1 MESCNNN
8 IHAASDGAQDKK
20 VRVRVLGRGTRSK
33 NKLQSPPQADRHRKP
48 TNAVAKRLG
57 RQMGAAHRKRTR
69 VGPNCRDLAI
79 GNWNVSSLTGKE
91 QELVC
96 KAQQY
101 RLDVVGISSTKRR
114 GSGTVEL
121 NGGWK
126 IFYSG
131 VDAAMSQVLM
141 PWWNQE
147 VKEAICAKKVAY
159 KAWLANKSSL
169 ELRSQYSEAR
179 KATATKVKLSKER
192 TWKEFGERLDDDFKT
207 ANKVFWQTIRHLR
220 GKRSRAALFI
230 EDSNG
235 VTLKDQDAILNRW
248 RDYFSDLLN
257 PVDATP
263 IQIHEEQVEEDIQIT
278 EADVNAVIKSLK
290 TGKAPGEDDIRPEML
305 KAMNIYG
312 VRWLTRVC
320 KVACS
325 TGQAPKQWQTS
336 VIIPIHK
343 KGDKKKCTNY
353 RGISLISVPGKVYAK
368 CLEKKCREIV
378 EPKLTDAQCGFRPGR
393 GTMDQIF
400 ALQQIFEKSWEYA
413 KEVNACFVDL
423 EKAYDRIPRDK
434 LWAVLLQY
442 GIDGQLLTAIK
453 SLYVHSEVCVRVTVQ
468 RRNLSE

>member
-1 MESCNNN
+1 MLEGRRV
-8 IHAASDGAQDKK
+8 ARKGLLGGTKK
-20 VRVRVLGRGTRSK
+20 LK
-33 NKLQSPPQADRHRKP
+33 KLK
-48 TNAVAKRLG
+48 
-57 RQMGAAHRKRTR
+57 
-69 VGPNCRDLAI
+69 
-79 GNWNVSSLTGKE
+79 SSLYSPYYAEACTELRGPSPRLSAWATQFRRIVATVASRWRHCVDLTGPGIE
-91 QELVC
+91 PQTSRTDSV
-96 KAQQY
+96 
-101 RLDVVGISSTKRR
+101 RLATEPTAGI
-114 GSGTVEL
+114 
-121 NGGWK
+121 
-126 IFYSG
+126 
-131 VDAAMSQVLM
+131 
-141 PWWNQE
+141 
-147 VKEAICAKKVAY
+147 VKEAIRAKKVAY

-169 ELRSQYSEAR
+169 ELRSQYSGAR
-179 KATATKVKLSKER
+179 KATATKVKLCKER
-192 TWKEFGERLDDDFKT
+192 AWKEFGERLDDDFKT
-207 ANKVFWQTIRHLR
+207 ANKVFWQTIRRLR

-263 IQIHEEQVEEDIQIT
+263 IQIHEEQVGEDIQIT

-343 KGDKKKCTNY
+343 KGDKRKCTNY

-378 EPKLTDAQCGFRPGR
+378 EPLPTDAQCGFRPGR
-393 GTMDQIF
+393 STMNQIF
-400 ALQQIFEKSWEYA
+400 A
-413 KEVNACFVDL
+413 
-423 EKAYDRIPRDK
+423 
-434 LWAVLLQY
+434 
-442 GIDGQLLTAIK
+442 
-453 SLYVHSEVCVRVTVQ
+453 
-468 RRNLSE
+468 